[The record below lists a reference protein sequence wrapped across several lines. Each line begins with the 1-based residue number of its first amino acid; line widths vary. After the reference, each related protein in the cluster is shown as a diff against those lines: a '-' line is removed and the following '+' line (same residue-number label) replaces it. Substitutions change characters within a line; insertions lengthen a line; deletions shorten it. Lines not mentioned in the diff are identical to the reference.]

1 MKRSHGIRCNSR
13 HKLRIRPRDKG
24 KVSVTKTMAA
34 FATGERV
41 TVILEP
47 RIHKG
52 MPHQAFQGMT
62 GLIQGK
68 QGNAY
73 ILIIHDGKKE
83 KKLIVRPEH
92 LVRVK

>member
-1 MKRSHGIRCNSR
+1 MKRSHGLRCNSR
-13 HKLRIRPRDKG
+13 HKMRVRPRDKG
-24 KVSVTKTMAA
+24 KIPVTKTMAD
-34 FATGERV
+34 FPIGDRV
-41 TVILEP
+41 TIIIEP

-52 MPHQAFQGMT
+52 MPHQAFQGRT

-68 QGNAY
+68 QGNAF